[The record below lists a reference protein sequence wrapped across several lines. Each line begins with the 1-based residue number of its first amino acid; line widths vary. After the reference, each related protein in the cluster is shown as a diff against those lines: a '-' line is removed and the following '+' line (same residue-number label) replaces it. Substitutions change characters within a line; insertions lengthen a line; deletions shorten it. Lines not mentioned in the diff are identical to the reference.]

1 MILKVKQRKPPTQI
15 SEPDLPT
22 LQDSSN
28 GQPPRTY
35 ASIFKDAENN
45 KNKGTLRFIAS
56 LVTDLGTR
64 CAIIP
69 DNLIDK
75 EAEGWSRTL
84 VGYFIG
90 KRPAFQLVK
99 FHATWLWKRFDL
111 EDVIL
116 NDQGYTAEMCEKKT
130 GRGAFARV
138 LVQINS
144 ALEIPKFAE
153 AEIRKIV
160 RKLRLEYNWI
170 PPRCLH
176 CKIFGHVLIDCS
188 ARPRTEA
195 ELTKKVDAAPTAAN
209 EDGPSRA
216 DDQGFEQPKR
226 RKRRAKTTLNSV
238 IRDPTTSTS
247 GLDTQQG
254 AGKGSP
260 PESNI
265 ESRNPYDILDGL
277 NTEIGSSS
285 SITHVEKVPEDSEDE
300 VYEDDN
306 PTVQFMK
313 ADK

>member
-1 MILKVKQRKPPTQI
+1 MEQGLNHVFESGPRLFNDIPILLKKWQPEAWFEKPIPTEVSIWINIQ
-15 SEPDLPT
+15 DMHVT
-22 LQDSSN
+22 LWNYEILSH
-28 GQPPRTY
+28 
-35 ASIFKDAENN
+35 
-45 KNKGTLRFIAS
+45 IAS
-56 LVTDLGTR
+56 TIG
-64 CAIIP
+64 IP
-69 DNLIDK
+69 IAVD
-75 EAEGWSRTL
+75 R
-84 VGYFIG
+84 
-90 KRPAFQLVK
+90 
-99 FHATWLWKRFDL
+99 
-111 EDVIL
+111 
-116 NDQGYTAEMCEKKT
+116 YTAEMCEKKT

-160 RKLRLEYNWI
+160 RKLRLEYSWI

-306 PTVQFMK
+306 PTAQFMK